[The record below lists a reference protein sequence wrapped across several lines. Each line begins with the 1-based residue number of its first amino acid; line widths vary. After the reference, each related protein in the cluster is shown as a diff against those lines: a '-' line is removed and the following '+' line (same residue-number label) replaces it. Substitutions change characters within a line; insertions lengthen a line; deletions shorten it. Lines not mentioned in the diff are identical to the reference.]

1 MCAAVIPARRL
12 LSLLPPDEKCRSL
25 EKGFGLNEQGLA
37 RALQRRRDCS
47 SGGYFLQR
55 PLPPPPPPP
64 PSLPPRYKAE
74 VNRSCHSPEFSSR
87 ADLCSRVFPFSHQ
100 TADTHT
106 HTHTD
111 CSSDLQPVFLIPSRR
126 VFTFFYNS
134 PFPFGPVW
142 ILRTSSPSL
151 DLRRFLPWTL
161 RADMARLFLLCLLLF
176 VSAQTVSRTDSTLTG
191 VHIIYLLFII
201 QQRWFVFFAGF
212 WERGGLETCAFTRSA
227 HSFSPSFTSFLRD
240 RNYFNTYSFDL
251 TYLWICY

>member
-1 MCAAVIPARRL
+1 MCGWLVVKVCAAVIPARRL

-126 VFTFFYNS
+126 VFTFFIS
-134 PFPFGPVW
+134 TTLRFLLDPFGFYA
-142 ILRTSSPSL
+142 LL
-151 DLRRFLPWTL
+151 HLPWTSGAFCPG
-161 RADMARLFLLCLLLF
+161 RSVPTWRVCSCCVSCCLF
-176 VSAQTVSRTDSTLTG
+176 
-191 VHIIYLLFII
+191 
-201 QQRWFVFFAGF
+201 QR
-212 WERGGLETCAFTRSA
+212 RR
-227 HSFSPSFTSFLRD
+227 
-240 RNYFNTYSFDL
+240 
-251 TYLWICY
+251 

>member
-1 MCAAVIPARRL
+1 MGMCGWLVVKVCAAVIPARRL

-126 VFTFFYNS
+126 VFTF
-134 PFPFGPVW
+134 
-142 ILRTSSPSL
+142 
-151 DLRRFLPWTL
+151 
-161 RADMARLFLLCLLLF
+161 LFLQLSVSFWTRLDFTHFFTFLGPPALSALDAPCRHGAF
-176 VSAQTVSRTDSTLTG
+176 VPVVSPAVCFSADGEL
-191 VHIIYLLFII
+191 H
-201 QQRWFVFFAGF
+201 
-212 WERGGLETCAFTRSA
+212 
-227 HSFSPSFTSFLRD
+227 
-240 RNYFNTYSFDL
+240 
-251 TYLWICY
+251 